1 MSTLPLQRVAG
12 RIPFDGGKELLAFPI
27 AFGVCTTV
35 AALTVVA
42 PRAAL
47 SLLIV
52 VLVVALWLLRPD
64 LGLVALWITWLTV
77 AGVRRALDTA
87 FPVGSYDPLSLA
99 PFAATA
105 TVAALALLRHR
116 LSLRPQRVMLFAL
129 LGLAVGVPAGARNP
143 SALAFALFAY
153 GAGVLSFAIGYAE
166 GKRSV
171 RSDTASRLL
180 TSVLAPLAIYGI
192 AQYLFPLTSWDAN
205 WVRESGLTSIAVP
218 GDVDHVRVFS
228 TLNSPATFGAILAIG
243 LVSLLAQDQ
252 VKPGAVIAMALGLVA
267 LALTYVRMAIPALVL
282 GLLVYAAASRWRAA
296 PRLVAFAALAAAVT
310 LALSATTQA
319 GGLVLKRVSTL
330 GSLSADTSANERQ
343 STFWEVLPQAA
354 LTPLGHGVGTA
365 GEPSKLA
372 DKEGF
377 GAAVDN
383 GYLGLLYQLGPL
395 GFALFVMAL
404 ASAVGPLMRAR
415 PPTPALQ
422 RRRQLD
428 LAVIAT
434 LFVLAAATD
443 VFYGVLG
450 ALFWFYLGHG
460 MSTADLGRSI
470 VHVPGSHKPLYTD
483 RQAGHG

>member
-1 MSTLPLQRVAG
+1 VSALPLTRAAG
-12 RIPFDGGKELLAFPI
+12 RIPLEGGGELNALPI
-27 AFGVCTTV
+27 AVGVCSTV
-35 AALTVVA
+35 AVLTVVA

-52 VLVVALWLLRPD
+52 VIVVALWLLRPS
-64 LGLVALWITWLTV
+64 LGLVALWITWLAV
-77 AGVRRALDTA
+77 AGVRRALDTTL
-87 FPVGSYDPLSLA
+87 PVEGYDPLSIA

-105 TVAALALLRHR
+105 AVAGLELFRHR
-116 LSLRPQRVMLFAL
+116 LSVRPERVMVFAL
-129 LGLAVGVPAGARNP
+129 LGLAVGIPAGAHNP

-166 GKRSV
+166 GR
-171 RSDTASRLL
+171 RGGGTDTATRTL
-180 TSVLAPLAIYGI
+180 TPLLAPLAVYGI
-192 AQYLFPLTSWDAN
+192 AQYLLPLTSWDAN
-205 WVRESGLTSIAVP
+205 WVRESGLTSILVP
-218 GDVDHVRVFS
+218 GDVNHVRVFS

-243 LVSLLAQDQ
+243 LVSLLARDRL
-252 VKPGAVIAMALGLVA
+252 KPGAVLVMALALVA

-296 PRLVAFAALAAAVT
+296 PRLAVFAAIAIAAT
-310 LALSATTQA
+310 LALGATTQA
-319 GGLVLKRVSTL
+319 GALVLKRVSTL

-343 STFWEVLPQAA
+343 TTFWQMLPQAA

-372 DKEGF
+372 DKESF

-395 GFALFVMAL
+395 GFGLVAIAL
-404 ASAVGPLMRAR
+404 ASAVGPLVRAR
-415 PPTPALQ
+415 PPTPAL
-422 RRRQLD
+422 RRRKELD
-428 LAVIAT
+428 LAIVAT

-450 ALFWFYLGHG
+450 ALLWFYLGHG
-460 MSTADLGRSI
+460 MSTADLGASI
-470 VHVPGSHKPLYTD
+470 VHGAGSHKTFYID
-483 RQAGHG
+483 RQAGHA